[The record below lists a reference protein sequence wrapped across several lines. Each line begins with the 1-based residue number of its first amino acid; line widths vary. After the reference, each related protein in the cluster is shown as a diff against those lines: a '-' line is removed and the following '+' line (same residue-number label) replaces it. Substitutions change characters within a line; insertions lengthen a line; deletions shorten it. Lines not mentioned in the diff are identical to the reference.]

1 MPTLSRGKHRTPRR
15 GACFMELASFL
26 AGERWSDHPAC
37 THPLLATTARLIN
50 DNTPDSDRQLLAPL
64 IPSVI
69 GLTGASPRWDVMIAR
84 RAAAVAVPVVSEQR
98 QRALAVALLTTQHL
112 LDQLDGRPA
121 GTIDD
126 IAGDALARAPLAW
139 RWAERFSTGQRIGL
153 NGFRRR
159 AAPAIVA
166 TSVAGITEACVA
178 DPSSILRRLL
188 SDAIADCA
196 ALVDRPGTQ
205 APAAE
210 LVAV

>member
-1 MPTLSRGKHRTPRR
+1 
-15 GACFMELASFL
+15 MELASFL

-50 DNTPDSDRQLLAPL
+50 DNTPDSDRQLLVPL

-69 GLTGASPRWDVMIAR
+69 GVTGTSPRWDVVIAR
-84 RAAAVAVPVVSEQR
+84 RAAATAVPVVSEQR

-112 LDQLDGRPA
+112 LDQLEDRAP

-126 IAGDALARAPLAW
+126 IAGEALARVPLAW

-153 NGFRRR
+153 GGFRRR

-166 TSVAGITEACVA
+166 TSVAGITEACVS
-178 DPSSILRRLL
+178 DPSGLLRRLL
-188 SDAIADCA
+188 TDTIADCR
-196 ALVDRPGTQ
+196 ALVDHPDLA
-205 APAAE
+205 APAVE